1 MFAGSRLLLPVLIY
15 CVTLVP
21 KPGMKEGHAV
31 REPSLLRGIAVL
43 RRSGSRKKRRSPVA
57 ARSGGAGAKE
67 EQVGRKTRC
76 RAPGSRRGGCRPRGS
91 GGVAPFA
98 WRAEACCHPP
108 CLGRSRGTGD
118 SLPAALN
125 RRSHRRPPGGGWASG
140 RPPKMSSTIAWH
152 REWAAQLVEDRAA
165 VCPGT
170 GPRCF
175 FFFFFSLSPL
185 SSLSLLI
192 LPSPFLSPRLSL
204 PPGTPRPPWRAPPG
218 RGGRGGVER
227 SLVGTPRPA
236 RGDGGMWRVGRGREP
251 WERSEAG
258 GVIGNE
264 RHLHRSPVSSPTASE
279 GLNEEWQQWK
289 TREDQAWVLVCVLCV
304 AVVREGLPLF
314 CYVCLFD

>member
-1 MFAGSRLLLPVLIY
+1 MTIFSGHSVISRVYTSRFGNGTARWNLDRSGTKKVSGTRYSTQWKTPQKW
-15 CVTLVP
+15 TVP
-21 KPGMKEGHAV
+21 YRTVPYHAV
-31 REPSLLRGIAVL
+31 E
-43 RRSGSRKKRRSPVA
+43 KR
-57 ARSGGAGAKE
+57 
-67 EQVGRKTRC
+67 Q
-76 RAPGSRRGGCRPRGS
+76 
-91 GGVAPFA
+91 
-98 WRAEACCHPP
+98 
-108 CLGRSRGTGD
+108 
-118 SLPAALN
+118 
-125 RRSHRRPPGGGWASG
+125 
-140 RPPKMSSTIAWH
+140 KMSSTIAWH

-170 GPRCF
+170 GPRFIF
-175 FFFFFSLSPL
+175 FPLSPL

-264 RHLHRSPVSSPTASE
+264 RHLHRSPVSSPT
-279 GLNEEWQQWK
+279 EELRK
-289 TREDQAWVLVCVLCV
+289 
-304 AVVREGLPLF
+304 G
-314 CYVCLFD
+314 